1 MLQACLALD
10 WSAADLVV
18 MSNPVVR
25 KSLTDFKSSELR

>member
-18 MSNPVVR
+18 MSYPVVR
-25 KSLTDFKSSELR
+25 KKSDRL